1 MPQRDTTSS
10 QNNHWG
16 GIAEG
21 RDLWYSI
28 YEQMFPNPREM
39 LPGDVWSRG
48 GSEEEDTHMPNRVI
62 RDSILSNRQVEKLD
76 WFQQVLLVRLIL
88 SCDDYGRYFA
98 APDIIRSYLF
108 GISPGVT
115 LDQVT
120 EGMERLEELGFLF
133 TYGVEGEIYCTFPQW
148 TKYQVCR
155 TRREK
160 FPAPPPEAPGQELK
174 KFAHKFHDAKQDS
187 IGTAPETKSAP
198 NPIQSESE
206 IESEIKSESEAESES
221 EGPAGQAAA
230 AAENERVELVRSDAP
245 AAWDGAGGH
254 LGSCLRRRWR
264 NHTPCNMGWRII
276 GAEAPQSSGRPVQ
289 TDRDSGDPRYG
300 AGPPGGPVVRPYAK
314 TGMPRIPFPI
324 PNDLFLSSRIKIAA
338 PEGPL
343 YACVVEKIHLFI
355 GGEIGASD
363 TWAAL

>member
-1 MPQRDTTSS
+1 
-10 QNNHWG
+10 
-16 GIAEG
+16 
-21 RDLWYSI
+21 
-28 YEQMFPNPREM
+28 
-39 LPGDVWSRG
+39 
-48 GSEEEDTHMPNRVI
+48 MPNRVI

-148 TKYQVCR
+148 SKYQVCR

-160 FPAPPPEAPGQELK
+160 FPAPPSEAPGQELK

-187 IGTAPETKSAP
+187 IGTAPETKPAP

-206 IESEIKSESEAESES
+206 IESQSEAESES
-221 EGPAGQAAA
+221 KGPAGQEAEA
-230 AAENERVELVRSDAP
+230 AAEKEIFADYGRICVSSLPCRNLTRE
-245 AAWDGAGGH
+245 
-254 LGSCLRRRWR
+254 RRRKLR
-264 NHTPCNMGWRII
+264 ALMARGYTPAVFREAFRKAQESVFLREKKRQKVNFDWLLEEQNLTRLLE
-276 GAEAPQSSGRPVQ
+276 GAYDDRPTAPV
-289 TDRDSGDPRYG
+289 
-300 AGPPGGPVVRPYAK
+300 
-314 TGMPRIPFPI
+314 PRIPDTAHLG
-324 PNDLFLSSRIKIAA
+324 NLERESIARMLR
-338 PEGPL
+338 E
-343 YACVVEKIHLFI
+343 
-355 GGEIGASD
+355 
-363 TWAAL
+363 TAAEPS